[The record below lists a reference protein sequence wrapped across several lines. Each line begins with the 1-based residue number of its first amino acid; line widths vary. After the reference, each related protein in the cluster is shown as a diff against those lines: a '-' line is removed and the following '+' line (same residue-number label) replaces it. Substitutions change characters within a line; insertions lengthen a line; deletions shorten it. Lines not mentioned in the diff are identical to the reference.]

1 MATVEKSEMQSQL
14 VSMIVNMQLFFS
26 FWEMSQRNSSTNY
39 WPTSAVWKLCQGNLH
54 CEEEKEKSNDKKI
67 SLQICTKP
75 KIWGNGSPEELDWVT
90 QHCSLR

>member
-39 WPTSAVWKLCQGNLH
+39 
-54 CEEEKEKSNDKKI
+54 
-67 SLQICTKP
+67 
-75 KIWGNGSPEELDWVT
+75 
-90 QHCSLR
+90 